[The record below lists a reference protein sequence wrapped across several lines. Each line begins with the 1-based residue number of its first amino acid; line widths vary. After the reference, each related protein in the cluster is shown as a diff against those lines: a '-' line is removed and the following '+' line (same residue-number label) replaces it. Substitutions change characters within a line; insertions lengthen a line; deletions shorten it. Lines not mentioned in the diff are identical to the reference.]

1 MASASFWLFLRRRC
15 VRRQNTVP
23 HGSARL
29 GRLRGVQLFTP
40 TLRPAR
46 RGGAARSVLAQ
57 STGSAFLLGR
67 EGHVQAVLGAL
78 AVTRRLRD
86 GCFGGTQVAVGRPPF
101 GFAWDLPEDLP
112 LRRGQPVHATCCA
125 LDPDPEDSM
134 VAGDWVA
141 TLSPNNFV
149 CTRVCL
155 SPQVPLVCVKINSF
169 AKTSFWWRRC
179 AGSGPV
185 SGLQGVAFLCMQRW
199 CSGVF
204 PL

>member
-1 MASASFWLFLRRRC
+1 MCGARIQYLTAPLDLAGCVVSSFLR
-15 VRRQNTVP
+15 
-23 HGSARL
+23 L
-29 GRLRGVQLFTP
+29 LFAP
-40 TLRPAR
+40 R
-46 RGGAARSVLAQ
+46 GAAEPLAQ
-57 STGSAFLLGR
+57 SWLSPRARPSFSGVKAMCRRFLARLPSRDGC
-67 EGHVQAVLGAL
+67 ETGAL
-78 AVTRRLRD
+78 AARRSLSGD
-86 GCFGGTQVAVGRPPF
+86 HPLGSPGIFLGSSGGSSASARP
-101 GFAWDLPEDLP
+101 ASACNVL
-112 LRRGQPVHATCCA
+112 CCA
-125 LDPDPEDSM
+125 LDPDPEDST